1 MGELVRL
8 VIDTI
13 AYIWPFRIVKQ
24 WERGGY
30 MVVGKWHH
38 EVGPGLYLVVPFFTD
53 VHAVPVT
60 GSRVGTGRQDLTL
73 FDGSTLSFTAT
84 VWAEIS
90 DVRAAICDVT
100 NYDDTAQEDL
110 TAVLS
115 NELAELD
122 PDRLRPRRRG
132 ALFKEL
138 EKKIAEAHA
147 EYGVKSSDLSFGSFV
162 LGLKVHRH
170 LIDQTSPAKW

>member
-8 VIDTI
+8 VIEI
-13 AYIWPFRIVKQ
+13 CQFAFPFRIVKQ

-30 MVVGKWHH
+30 MVLGRWKR
-38 EVGPGLYLVVPFFTD
+38 EVGPGLYFVVPFFTD
-53 VHAVPVT
+53 VHAVSVA

-84 VWAEIS
+84 VWARVV
-90 DVRAAICDVT
+90 DVRAAVCDVN
-100 NYDDTAQEDL
+100 NYDETTQEDL
-110 TAVLS
+110 TAALS

-132 ALFKEL
+132 ALFREL
-138 EKKIAEAHA
+138 EAKVAEKHA
-147 EYGVKSSDLSFGSFV
+147 KYGVESSDLSFGSFV
-162 LGLKVHRH
+162 LGVKMHR
-170 LIDQTSPAKW
+170 LIIDQTAPARW